1 MTDLQAIQRR
11 MGFAGNDEAVRRY
24 QRHYVDAFAP
34 GARVLDIGCG
44 GGVFLEALRASGR
57 HGVGVDGSDEELAGA
72 RSRGLD
78 VVCAD
83 ALDYLDAGPAGSFG
97 GVFCAHLIEHLPP
110 EGATRLIEGI
120 HRVLAP
126 GGRVVLITPDVRD
139 LEVWTER
146 FWLDLT
152 HARPYPE
159 RLLVGLLAALGFRV
173 IRSGND
179 PRSGRGSGPRTWLP
193 GLWRALRLGELRWR
207 GDVFVIAEK
216 PNTPR

>member
-24 QRHYVDAFAP
+24 QRHYVDVFAP

-44 GGVFLEALRASGR
+44 GGVFLDALRASGR
-57 HGVGVDGSDEELAGA
+57 QGVGVDGSEEELAAA
-72 RSRGLD
+72 RARGLD
-78 VVCAD
+78 VARAD
-83 ALDYLDAGPAGSFG
+83 ALDYLDGAPSESFG

-110 EGATRLIEGI
+110 EVATRLVAGI

-126 GGRVVLITPDVRD
+126 GGRVVLITPEIRD

-152 HARPYPE
+152 HVRPYPE
-159 RLLVGLLAALGFRV
+159 RLLVGMLEALGFRV

-179 PRSGRGSGPRTWLP
+179 PRSGRGSGPRVWLP
-193 GLWRALRLGELRWR
+193 GWWRALRLGELGWR

-216 PNTPR
+216 PNPPR

>member
-11 MGFAGNDEAVRRY
+11 LGFAGNDEAVRRY
-24 QRHYVDAFAP
+24 QRHYVDVFAP
-34 GARVLDIGCG
+34 GARVLDVGCG

-57 HGVGVDGSDEELAGA
+57 HGVGVDGSEEELAAA
-72 RSRGLD
+72 RARGLD
-78 VVCAD
+78 VVSAD
-83 ALDYLDAGPAGSFG
+83 GLDYLGATPAESFG
-97 GVFCAHLIEHLPP
+97 GVFCAHLIEHLSP

-152 HARPYPE
+152 HVRPYPA
-159 RLLVGLLAALGFRV
+159 RLLVGLLQVLGFRV

-179 PRSGRGSGPRTWLP
+179 PRSGRGSGPRVWLP
-193 GLWRALRLGELRWR
+193 GWWRALRLGELGWR
-207 GDVFVIAEK
+207 GDTFVIAEK
-216 PNTPR
+216 PNTSR